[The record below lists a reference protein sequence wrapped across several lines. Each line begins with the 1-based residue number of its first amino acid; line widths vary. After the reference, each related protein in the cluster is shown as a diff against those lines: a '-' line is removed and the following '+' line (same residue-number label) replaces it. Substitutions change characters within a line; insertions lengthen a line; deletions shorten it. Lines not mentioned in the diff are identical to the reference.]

1 MLTQRNTKAAR
12 LHRSV
17 SCEIVCLSSPR
28 EQLVE
33 PLAEHGKSR
42 RIRGPLVIDR
52 RPVRVGS
59 LIAVV
64 VADRQ
69 DIRPTATFYFV
80 RKDAHARV
88 FVRKTT
94 SSADPVPS
102 FATPL
107 DVFLVFF
114 NGIAA

>member
-1 MLTQRNTKAAR
+1 MGKAGG
-12 LHRSV
+12 S
-17 SCEIVCLSSPR
+17 
-28 EQLVE
+28 
-33 PLAEHGKSR
+33 
-42 RIRGPLVIDR
+42 GPLVIDR

-59 LIAVV
+59 LMPSSWRTGI
-64 VADRQ
+64 
-69 DIRPTATFYFV
+69 DIMPTATLYFV

-107 DVFLVFF
+107 DVFLFFF